1 MRWSFVIVKTLPLSF
16 TVILLM
22 FLKLRMNF
30 ILNFDMIYEDFSLIL
45 LILVFSQPY
54 LNLKYAEAVT
64 GDVL

>member
-1 MRWSFVIVKTLPLSF
+1 
-16 TVILLM
+16 
-22 FLKLRMNF
+22 MNF